1 MKKILYIAPSP
12 PNHLNRIRSLN
23 LLKALQCQAEIH
35 LVCLIQDEGDYAYLE
50 EHRNLCAETTVFRQP
65 RWRSNL
71 QCAFGMLRQSPLR
84 TSYCSNSGLHDY
96 LSHLDSSSYDLIYI
110 TPLRMAQYARYFPPE
125 KVWVDL
131 TDSMSLYYQRIR
143 RLGVPNFEK
152 LIALYEGK
160 YFRLFEKKILQQ
172 YKTIYCS
179 KVDLDY
185 AHSQVSAP
193 GHTSIVIPNVVD
205 LNDFP
210 LSSRPDQSSSFRLCY
225 WGILSSP
232 FNYTAIEILVND
244 IFPRLREKSPDF
256 TLEIIGPNPPRHLLD
271 TNTEGII
278 FTGYVQDLM
287 SKLSQMDLF
296 VCPLLLG
303 TGVKNKILQ
312 SIACGLPILTTAIGA
327 EGIEGIEELAKRK
340 QLVIENDIGRYPELI
355 MDLSRRSRSADTG
368 EMRRFIEQNYSI
380 EALRRFLSEKVL

>member
-12 PNHLNRIRSLN
+12 PNHLNRVRSLN
-23 LLKALQCQAEIH
+23 LLKAFQGQAEVH
-35 LVCLIQDEGDYAYLE
+35 LLCLSQDESDYIYLE
-50 EHRNLCAETTVFRQP
+50 KHRNLYTESTVFRQP
-65 RWRSNL
+65 RWRSTL
-71 QCAFGMLRQSPLR
+71 QCLFGIFRQASLRV
-84 TSYCSNSGLHDY
+84 SYCSNRSLHEY
-96 LSHLDSSSYDLIYI
+96 LSRIDSSSYDLIYI

-131 TDSMSLYYQRIR
+131 TDSMSLYYNRIR
-143 RLGVPNFEK
+143 RIGVPLFEK
-152 LIALYEGK
+152 LIALYEGR

-185 AHSQVSAP
+185 AHTHVSAP

-210 LSSRPDQSSSFRLCY
+210 LFSRPDNSFTFRLCY

-244 IFPRLREKSPDF
+244 IFPRLREKSSDF
-256 TLEIIGPNPPRHLLD
+256 TLEIIGPNPPRHLLQRS
-271 TNTEGII
+271 TEGII
-278 FTGYVQDLM
+278 FTGYVHDLM

-327 EGIEGIEELAKRK
+327 EGIEGIEELASRK
-340 QLVIENDIGRYPELI
+340 QLVIENSIDRYPELI
-355 MDLSRRSRSADTG
+355 MDLSRRSRSADTQ
-368 EMRRFIEQNYSI
+368 EMRSFIERNYSI
-380 EALRRFLSEKVL
+380 NALRGFLAERVL